1 MFELAIITINYLSK
15 IMKNINKIIKIS
27 LYLIICINI
36 NNLFFRKSLFRKPKI
51 SIFLTIYNKGLYLKD
66 CIQSLQKQT
75 LKNIEIVAVNDGSTD
90 NSLKI
95 LKKLSKTDRRIKILN
110 NDRNHGSLYSRAM
123 GIMNSSGEYLM
134 NLDGDDRLIHKND
147 LEVLY
152 KTSKANKYDVL
163 IYLIKRIANNKTEED
178 YFQYLNKNQLK
189 IFDDHITNKIVKR
202 DLFIKS
208 YHELKKEIF
217 SNNWCFH
224 EDNLWSYL
232 VRKNAQSIGV
242 INKYMY
248 YYKRNKDSLNMKMG
262 NELDAIQRFYR
273 HKKLKDFNY
282 INISNYSVFSII
294 RDIDKYKYF
303 LNNREL
309 KNLIIR
315 LLIDIHR
322 IYTTKIT
329 NIKLINNVLNN
340 ITHI

>member
-189 IFDDHITNKIVKR
+189 FFDDHITNKIVKR
-202 DLFIKS
+202 DLFIK
-208 YHELKKEIF
+208 
-217 SNNWCFH
+217 
-224 EDNLWSYL
+224 
-232 VRKNAQSIGV
+232 
-242 INKYMY
+242 
-248 YYKRNKDSLNMKMG
+248 
-262 NELDAIQRFYR
+262 
-273 HKKLKDFNY
+273 
-282 INISNYSVFSII
+282 
-294 RDIDKYKYF
+294 
-303 LNNREL
+303 
-309 KNLIIR
+309 
-315 LLIDIHR
+315 
-322 IYTTKIT
+322 T
-329 NIKLINNVLNN
+329 
-340 ITHI
+340 